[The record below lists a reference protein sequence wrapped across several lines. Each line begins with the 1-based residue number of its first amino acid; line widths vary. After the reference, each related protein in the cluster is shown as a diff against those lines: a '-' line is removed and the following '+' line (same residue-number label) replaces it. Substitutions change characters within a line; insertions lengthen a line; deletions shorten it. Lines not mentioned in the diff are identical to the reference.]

1 MPTRALLSSQE
12 SRVQALQNRHAVL
25 SNKVEEAYR
34 SPSTTDFYL
43 RQLKKE
49 KLALKEEM
57 LGIRESEHA
66 SA

>member
-12 SRVQALQNRHAVL
+12 SRVKALKDRHSVL
-25 SNKVEEAYR
+25 SNRIEEAHR

-43 RQLKKE
+43 QQLKKQ

-57 LGIRESEHA
+57 LGIRESEQA

>member
-12 SRVQALQNRHAVL
+12 SRVQALKDRHAVL
-25 SNKVEEAYR
+25 SNRIEEAHR
-34 SPSTTDFYL
+34 SPSTTHFYL
-43 RQLKKE
+43 QQLKKQ

-57 LGIRESEHA
+57 LGIRESEQA